1 MAKSK
6 RKPSWRAKGKGT
18 IRHRKGA
25 CVATVK
31 GEAWMVEHDER
42 SGRVRGHDRSPSMAK
57 RKAHAALN
65 KCNRDYDALAEEYA
79 YQGRHEGGFAG
90 LGNFVKRLFAKE
102 TPDSLAD
109 EQLSKA
115 KHAYEEAIIAAS
127 QERCPA
133 AHKFATKGADAF
145 ERTPSKSHL
154 STEMR
159 KQHDSAYE
167 MSGAVHQALRRFC
180 R

>member
-6 RKPSWRAKGKGT
+6 RKPSWRAKGKGS

-25 CVATVK
+25 CIATVS
-31 GEAWMVEHDER
+31 GGAWTVKHDKR
-42 SGRVRGHDRSPSMAK
+42 RGMVRGRSTTPSAAK

-65 KCNRDYDALAEEYA
+65 KCNRDYDALAAEHA
-79 YQGRHEGGFAG
+79 YQGRHEGGFASVG
-90 LGNFVKRLFAKE
+90 FIKHLFRKE
-102 TPDSLAD
+102 TPDALAE
-109 EQLSKA
+109 EQLEKA
-115 KHAYEEAIIAAS
+115 KHAYEEALIAAA

-133 AHKFATKGADAF
+133 AHKFAQKGADHF
-145 ERTPSKSHL
+145 ERSPGKSQL
-154 STEMR
+154 SSETR
-159 KQHDSAYE
+159 KMHDSAYE